1 MVKGR
6 TAFAGDHRFTET
18 EPQRK
23 TTPEPRYQEPNT
35 GLWDVIFGRKDR
47 KLAEAKERYESDLK
61 QWKREESCNAA
72 VFSEQMSEWKARK
85 EAFEAEYAARKQQF
99 LNEQA
104 ERNAKVDVLARGV
117 STGEPQSVVEHAT
130 LVLEKSTYD
139 DLFEKSFEIDYVPED
154 RKSTRLNSSH

>member
-1 MVKGR
+1 
-6 TAFAGDHRFTET
+6 
-18 EPQRK
+18 
-23 TTPEPRYQEPNT
+23 
-35 GLWDVIFGRKDR
+35 
-47 KLAEAKERYESDLK
+47 
-61 QWKREESCNAA
+61 
-72 VFSEQMSEWKARK
+72 MSEWKARK

-139 DLFEKSFEIDYVPED
+139 DLFEKSFEIDYVPDE
-154 RKSTRLNSSH
+154 KTLLIEYQLHSHTHMPTLKAARFVPSIREIRETHISQRERTAKFDATC

>member
-35 GLWDVIFGRKDR
+35 GLWDVIFGRKGR

-61 QWKREESCNAA
+61 QWQREESCNAA

-85 EAFEAEYAARKQQF
+85 EALEAEYDARKQPSM
-99 LNEQA
+99 NEQ
-104 ERNAKVDVLARGV
+104 EEPNAKVEVL
-117 STGEPQSVVEHAT
+117 
-130 LVLEKSTYD
+130 
-139 DLFEKSFEIDYVPED
+139 D
-154 RKSTRLNSSH
+154 RKSVGE

>member
-1 MVKGR
+1 
-6 TAFAGDHRFTET
+6 
-18 EPQRK
+18 
-23 TTPEPRYQEPNT
+23 
-35 GLWDVIFGRKDR
+35 
-47 KLAEAKERYESDLK
+47 
-61 QWKREESCNAA
+61 
-72 VFSEQMSEWKARK
+72 MSEWKARK

-139 DLFEKSFEIDYVPED
+139 DLFEKSFEIDYVPDEKTL
-154 RKSTRLNSSH
+154 RSEENTSELQSPMRISYAVICLQKKI